1 MLLQAIF
8 LKMAIFYFNDC
19 SAQFWHSFDKF
30 LKCLRWNLIPRFVQN
45 NPRDQEGL
53 LALDLSHVGP
63 ILPTIQVA
71 RWDLNR
77 GVEAAIP
84 LY

>member
-1 MLLQAIF
+1 MEYYSAL
-8 LKMAIFYFNDC
+8 C
-19 SAQFWHSFDKF
+19 S
-30 LKCLRWNLIPRFVQN
+30 N
-45 NPRDQEGL
+45 NFRDQEGL

-63 ILPTIQVA
+63 ILPTIA

-77 GVEAAIP
+77 GIEAAIA